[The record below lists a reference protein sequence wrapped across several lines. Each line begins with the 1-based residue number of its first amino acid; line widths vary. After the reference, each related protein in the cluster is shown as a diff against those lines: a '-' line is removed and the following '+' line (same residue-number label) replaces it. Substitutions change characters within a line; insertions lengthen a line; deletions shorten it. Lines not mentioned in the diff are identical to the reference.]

1 MVSEPS
7 TFEVTVEQEIAAT
20 FMQRPHVVL
29 LGAGASRAALPEG
42 DRRGRPVPLLRDVAD
57 DLGLAQHFP
66 EELRELAASNFEAAY
81 SQLHD
86 RAPTRCGP
94 IDDAVRAHFAQLEL
108 PDEPNLYDVLTLSLR
123 SKDAICTFNWDPFLL
138 QSRIRLAA
146 LGVSNLPRLHFLH
159 GNVLSGF
166 CAAHQTMGL
175 LGRACSRCGEP
186 FEPSPLL
193 YPVEHKNYADDGFI
207 HGEWTQVRHLLKDCF
222 MLTVFGYSAPATD
235 VEAIELL
242 SQGWGRPEERQFEQT
257 EIINRP
263 GSDHDQLRST
273 WDRFVHTHHCE
284 IHDSFFDSWLARHP
298 RRSGEAFWHQYLDAL
313 FVHNNPVPRDTTT
326 LEELVRWFADLRRAE
341 DGGSS

>member
-1 MVSEPS
+1 
-7 TFEVTVEQEIAAT
+7 
-20 FMQRPHVVL
+20 VL

-66 EELRELAASNFEAAY
+66 EELRELAASNFEDAY

-94 IDDAVRAHFAQLEL
+94 IDDAVRAHFAQIEL

-123 SKDAICTFNWDPFLL
+123 SKDVICTFNWDPFLL

-146 LGVSNLPRLHFLH
+146 LGCRTCHRSISFTATFSPVSVRLTKRW
-159 GNVLSGF
+159 
-166 CAAHQTMGL
+166 AL

-207 HGEWTQVRHLLKDCF
+207 DGEWTQVRHLLKDCF

-242 SQGWGRPEERQFEQT
+242 SQGWDRPEERQFEQT
-257 EIINRP
+257 
-263 GSDHDQLRST
+263 
-273 WDRFVHTHHCE
+273 
-284 IHDSFFDSWLARHP
+284 
-298 RRSGEAFWHQYLDAL
+298 
-313 FVHNNPVPRDTTT
+313 
-326 LEELVRWFADLRRAE
+326 
-341 DGGSS
+341 